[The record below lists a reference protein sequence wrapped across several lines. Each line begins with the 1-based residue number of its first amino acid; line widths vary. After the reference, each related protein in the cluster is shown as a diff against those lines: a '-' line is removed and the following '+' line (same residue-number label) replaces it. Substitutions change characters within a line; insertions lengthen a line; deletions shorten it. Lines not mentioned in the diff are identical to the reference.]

1 MPLAAVKSMGRFCH
15 SFLGRVSASAASG
28 YVSGMSDTDEQ
39 RCPVC
44 GEGVL
49 QHLGSEDPDRMQ
61 RPESRVIETYTCGHE
76 VTTPPLATADADR
89 LEVERRTSDETVD
102 PDQSGGDAGA

>member
-1 MPLAAVKSMGRFCH
+1 
-15 SFLGRVSASAASG
+15 
-28 YVSGMSDTDEQ
+28 MSTPSEQ

-49 QHLGSEDPDRMQ
+49 QHLGSEDSDRMQ
-61 RPESRVIETYTCGHE
+61 RPESPLIETYTCGHE

-89 LEVERRTSDETVD
+89 LEVERRTSEETA
-102 PDQSGGDAGA
+102 DAAEGPPPA

>member
-1 MPLAAVKSMGRFCH
+1 
-15 SFLGRVSASAASG
+15 
-28 YVSGMSDTDEQ
+28 MSDTDENTTEK

-49 QHLGSEDPDRMQ
+49 QHLGSEDAAMQ
-61 RPESRVIETYTCGHE
+61 RPESQLIETYTCGHE

-89 LEVERRTSDETVD
+89 LEVERRSSDETVD
-102 PDQSGGDAGA
+102 PDQSHPDSA

>member
-1 MPLAAVKSMGRFCH
+1 
-15 SFLGRVSASAASG
+15 
-28 YVSGMSDTDEQ
+28 MSDTMENSTEK

-49 QHLGSEDPDRMQ
+49 QHLGSEDDAMQ
-61 RPESRVIETYTCGHE
+61 RPESPLIETYTCGHE

-89 LEVERRTSDETVD
+89 LEVERRTPEDTID
-102 PDQSGGDAGA
+102 PDQSREG